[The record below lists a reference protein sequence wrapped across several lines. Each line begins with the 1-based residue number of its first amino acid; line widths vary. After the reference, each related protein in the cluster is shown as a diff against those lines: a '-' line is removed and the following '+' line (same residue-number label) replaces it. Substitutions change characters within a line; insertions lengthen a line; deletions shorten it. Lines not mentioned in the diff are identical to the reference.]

1 MARLNEIGDDAAET
15 DDPVER
21 FHGVLQGIANMID
34 ERADNE
40 FEMRGLAKEL
50 RGDSGLALARKA
62 TQTDPAKRPR
72 VHGVTA

>member
-15 DDPVER
+15 DDPQER
-21 FHGVLQGIANMID
+21 IMNVFRGLADMID

-40 FEMRGLAKEL
+40 HEMRALAMHL
-50 RGDSGLALARKA
+50 RGDEGEALAGKA
-62 TQTDPAKRPR
+62 AQADPARRPR